1 MKKLVFPAV
10 IAMCIMASC
19 NGDKLKQAESDNE
32 QLQGELTEQ
41 RAIQDSLLV
50 LFNDITEGMSQIKD
64 LEKIVSTPTNLS
76 GESAERKQ
84 QIKNDMMAIQKAL
97 QERRER
103 LAQLEEQLSK
113 SSTEN
118 KTLLRTIENLKAQI
132 ADQQTEIA
140 TLTNQL
146 ASANIKIETLGNQVT
161 SLNQSV
167 DSMNTVTANAREAEA
182 KAAAE
187 AKRMEAEANTVYYVI
202 GTNKELKEHKILS
215 GGGLFRKTKTLAG
228 NYDVSYFTRADRRT
242 LTTIPLHSKK
252 AKVMTSQ
259 PSDSYTISEQGGQKV
274 LTITNPTRFW
284 AVSNFLV
291 VKVD

>member
-1 MKKLVFPAV
+1 
-10 IAMCIMASC
+10 MASC

-64 LEKIVSTPTNLS
+64 LEKIVSSPTNLS

-103 LAQLEEQLSK
+103 LAQLEDQLSK

>member
-64 LEKIVSTPTNLS
+64 LEKIVSSPTNLS

-259 PSDSYTISEQGGQKV
+259 PSDRDKGLFS
-274 LTITNPTRFW
+274 
-284 AVSNFLV
+284 
-291 VKVD
+291 

>member
-64 LEKIVSTPTNLS
+64 LEKIVSSPTNLS

-103 LAQLEEQLSK
+103 LAQLEDQLSK

>member
-64 LEKIVSTPTNLS
+64 LEKIVSSPTNLS

-284 AVSNFLV
+284 TVSNFLV

>member
-10 IAMCIMASC
+10 IAMCLLASC
-19 NGDKLKQAESDNE
+19 NGDKLKQAETENQE
-32 QLQGELTEQ
+32 LQGELSEQ

-64 LEKIVSTPTNLS
+64 LEKIVTSPTNLS
-76 GESAERKQ
+76 SESPERKE

-146 ASANIKIETLGNQVT
+146 ASANIKIENLGHQVVT
-161 SLNQSV
+161 LNQSV
-167 DSMNTVTANAREAEA
+167 DSMNVVTSKAREAEA
-182 KAAAE
+182 QAAAE
-187 AKRMEAEANTVYYVI
+187 AKRLDAEANTIYYVI
-202 GTNKELKEHKILS
+202 GTDKELKNHKILS
-215 GGGLFRKTKTLAG
+215 GGGLFRKTKTLEG
-228 NYDVSYFTRADRRT
+228 NYDMSYFTRADRRT

-252 AKVMTSQ
+252 AKVMTNQ
-259 PSDSYTISEQGGQKV
+259 PKDSYTITEQGGQQV

-284 AVSNFLV
+284 ALSNFLV
-291 VKVD
+291 IKVD

>member
-1 MKKLVFPAV
+1 MKKLVLPAV

-64 LEKIVSTPTNLS
+64 LEKIVSSPTNLS

>member
-64 LEKIVSTPTNLS
+64 LEKIVSSPTNLS

-103 LAQLEEQLSK
+103 LAQLEDQLSK

-252 AKVMTSQ
+252 AKVMTSH

>member
-64 LEKIVSTPTNLS
+64 LEKIVSSPTNLS

>member
-140 TLTNQL
+140 TLTKQL

>member
-64 LEKIVSTPTNLS
+64 LEKIVSSPTNLS

-103 LAQLEEQLSK
+103 LAQLEDQLSK

-242 LTTIPLHSKK
+242 LTMIPLHSKK

>member
-146 ASANIKIETLGNQVT
+146 ASANIKIESLGNQVT